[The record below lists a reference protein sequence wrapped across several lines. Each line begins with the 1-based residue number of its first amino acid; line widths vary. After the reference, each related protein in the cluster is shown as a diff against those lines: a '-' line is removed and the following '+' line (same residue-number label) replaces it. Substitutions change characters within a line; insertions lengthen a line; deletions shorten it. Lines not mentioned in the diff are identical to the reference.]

1 MQREIPQGGRILP
14 GSSTR
19 KEAPMRRSIA
29 MCGLVVL
36 CVAVAA
42 CTTAPPPRVE
52 TGGPATPEPEA
63 APPEAP
69 EEQAEAPEMTPGL
82 GIPVPP
88 GARHENLTCFTGTED
103 RQARIGV
110 ELINDQVAYFAFYS
124 KWRPRTCS
132 LDAGRG
138 DAFSQWAD
146 ADNYSTVTLADHNGE
161 LRIER
166 ESGGAYRF
174 GFVDVDRTRYCG
186 MPGKIN
192 GSLTV
197 TRGKDSCVVEG
208 IMDGHA
214 M

>member
-1 MQREIPQGGRILP
+1 M
-14 GSSTR
+14 S
-19 KEAPMRRSIA
+19 RSIA
-29 MCGLVVL
+29 MCGVAAL
-36 CVAVAA
+36 CAVVAA
-42 CTTAPPPRVE
+42 CSSTPPPREEPKAPVVTE
-52 TGGPATPEPEA
+52 PEAEPATPEPVQGEA
-63 APPEAP
+63 E
-69 EEQAEAPEMTPGL
+69 TPGATP
-82 GIPVPP
+82 GEPVPVPP

-132 LDAGRG
+132 LEAGRG
-138 DAFSQWAD
+138 DALSQWSG
-146 ADNYSTVTLADHNGE
+146 NGKYFTVTLADHKGE
-161 LRIER
+161 LHIER
-166 ESGGAYRF
+166 DGAAYRF
-174 GFVDVDRTRYCG
+174 GFFDVDRVRYCG

-197 TRGKDSCVVEG
+197 TRGKNSCVVEG

>member
-1 MQREIPQGGRILP
+1 M
-14 GSSTR
+14 S
-19 KEAPMRRSIA
+19 RSIA
-29 MCGLVVL
+29 ILGIAVL
-36 CVAVAA
+36 CAAVAA
-42 CTTAPPPRVE
+42 CSSTPPPREEPKGPAVTE
-52 TGGPATPEPEA
+52 PEPATPESMQGEV
-63 APPEAP
+63 E
-69 EEQAEAPEMTPGL
+69 TPGL
-82 GIPVPP
+82 TPGEPVPVPP

-132 LDAGRG
+132 LEAGRG
-138 DAFSQWAD
+138 DALSQWSGNGND
-146 ADNYSTVTLADHNGE
+146 FTVMLADHKGE

-166 ESGGAYRF
+166 KGGAYQF
-174 GFVDVDRTRYCG
+174 GFFDVDRVRYCG

-192 GSLTV
+192 GTLTV